1 MTKGRLAISI
11 ALILVAVMPIAA
23 KAPSTSNVM
32 QPIDTSAG
40 ALSDAKKLLTVNMD
54 RPIKIAMT
62 AQPAE
67 LAFAQLG
74 TLMGVQ
80 WGFMKGVDLRKPVS
94 FDLAGPTRDV
104 LKGLG
109 LAVGVR
115 FEATGPTQM
124 RVFPA
129 RSAKPAAPRPTAPP
143 PVKHTEQP

>member
-1 MTKGRLAISI
+1 MTTGRLALFI
-11 ALILVAVMPIAA
+11 ALFLAAVTPVDA

-40 ALSDAKKLLTVNMD
+40 ALSDARRLLTVNMD
-54 RPIKIAMT
+54 RPVRLSMT
-62 AQPAE
+62 DQPAE
-67 LAFAQLG
+67 LALGQLG

-80 WGFMKGVDLRKPVS
+80 WGFMKGVDLRKPVTI
-94 FDLAGPTRDV
+94 DLSGSTRDV

-109 LAVGVR
+109 IALGVR

-129 RSAKPAAPRPTAPP
+129 RSTKPAASQQTAPP